1 MTKLPLP
8 LLLLL
13 AAFALPVSAQ
23 QQSATI
29 SGTVTDGEAGLPL
42 PNANV
47 YVSET
52 GTGSVTDLEGR
63 YTVSGLEAGS
73 YTVLFSFTGYQNQ
86 ERVVELAAGQT
97 LSLDV
102 ALAPGI
108 ELDPIQITAGRRQEK
123 VLDAPA
129 SIDVIDARELQT
141 EIVASTVKAL
151 RNVTG
156 LDMAQT
162 GLDRYEVV
170 LRGFNNTFS
179 GATYVLTDYRQAAVP
194 SVGVN
199 FHSSMPTTSVDIERI
214 EIVRGPGSALYGA
227 GVDNGV
233 IHYIT
238 KDPFTHRGT
247 TVSVTGG
254 QRSVL
259 GLEGRVAHVFG
270 QKLGVK
276 FVGQYGRGNDFSLES
291 CAPELVQAGRFSE
304 CPDAVDAVQLA
315 IDGIQRDTD
324 ISKAIMNA
332 TAEYRFSENTR
343 LIATAG
349 HSTTSSVLL
358 SGLGAIRAD
367 GYTYTFGQL
376 RFQSGGFFAQAYV
389 NTNDAGKSQIYGG
402 EKVVEL
408 SNTWSAQAQYNFQ
421 MARGREQVVIGADLE
436 LTRPNTDGTVFGRY
450 EDEDNIDEYGAYL
463 QSTTRIASG
472 LELVGAARADY
483 NTVIDDLRISPR
495 LGIVAKPALGHSLR
509 ATYNHS
515 YSSPSVTSLFL
526 DIIGGVIPG
535 TDIKL
540 RGRGVSHGYTWE
552 RNPAYLAAGATT
564 DLVASSLIPGQE
576 GAAVPVGIGTGLLYG
591 LIFDA
596 LGSTPPEDIA
606 AQLTALGIPVTAPVV
621 GLLLD
626 LLNPEQTVV
635 DGFSPGVMGILNLSE
650 QTIDNFP
657 TDLAPV
663 SAIKPRTSQT
673 YEIGYKGIFSEKVLV
688 ALDAYYG
695 QTKNFVG
702 SLQIKTPF
710 VLVPTLAADLTRDI
724 AAGIAG
730 NAVLAGLLGGFGLT
744 PEAVAAIIVQL
755 ANETGGLPNATTP
768 IAIVETR
775 ENKQGEGNTPE
786 LMVTYPNFGTVSYY
800 GLDLAIQYLA
810 SRKLSLF
817 GNVSWVNDN
826 FFSADEIGEDDPSL
840 AISLNAPSLKTKLGG
855 VYRHSSGLE
864 LTASGRFIQG
874 FPVISG
880 PYVGDVEDYFIMDLG
895 MGYSFVGGLSGLRA
909 GINVSN
915 IFDSNHREFI
925 GAPKLGRVAVARLT
939 YAFGAAR

>member
-1 MTKLPLP
+1 MIKLRLYIF
-8 LLLLL
+8 LLL
-13 AAFALPVSAQ
+13 AAFATPALAQ
-23 QQSATI
+23 QQAATI
-29 SGTVTDGEAGLPL
+29 SGTVTDEEADQPL

-47 YVSET
+47 YISET
-52 GTGSVTDLEGR
+52 GAGAITDLEGR
-63 YTVSGLEAGS
+63 FTVTGLAAGT

-86 ERVVELAAGQT
+86 EHEVELAAGQSYT
-97 LSLDV
+97 LDV

-141 EIVASTVKAL
+141 EIVSSTVKAL

-156 LDMAQT
+156 LDIAQT

-214 EIVRGPGSALYGA
+214 EVVRGPGSALYGA

-254 QRSVL
+254 QRSQR

-276 FVGQYGRGNDFSLES
+276 VVGQHGRGNDFSLEG
-291 CAPELVQAGRFSE
+291 CAPELVEAGRFSD

-324 ISKAIMNA
+324 ISKTILNA
-332 TAEYRFSENTR
+332 SAEYRFTENTR

-358 SGLGAIRAD
+358 SGLGAIRAE

-376 RFQSGGFFAQAYV
+376 RFQSGGFFAQTYL
-389 NTNDAGKSQIYGG
+389 NTNDAGKSRIYGG
-402 EKVVEL
+402 ESVVEL

-421 MARGREQVVIGADLE
+421 MARGREQVVLGVDLE

-450 EDEDNIDEYGAYL
+450 EDDDSIDEYGAYL
-463 QSTTRIASG
+463 QSTTRLSPN
-472 LELVGAARADY
+472 LEIVGAARADY

-495 LGIVAKPALGHSLR
+495 LGIVLKPARGHSVR

-526 DIIGGVIPG
+526 DIIGGEIPG

-540 RGRGVSHGYTWE
+540 RGRGVSHGYTWD
-552 RNPAYLAAGATT
+552 RNPAFLAAGAPT

-576 GAAVPVGIGTGLLYG
+576 GVAVPVGIGTGELYG
-591 LIFDA
+591 LIFSA
-596 LGSTPPEDIA
+596 LGATPPEVIA
-606 AQLTALGIPVTAPVV
+606 EQLTALGIPVTAPVV
-621 GLLLD
+621 GLLLN
-626 LLNPEQTVV
+626 LLSPEQTVV

-650 QTIDNFP
+650 QTIDSFP
-657 TDLAPV
+657 TDLAPI

-673 YEIGYKGIFSEKVLV
+673 YEIGYKGIFGERVLV

-710 VLVPTLAADLTRDI
+710 VLVPSLAADLTRDI
-724 AAGIAG
+724 SAGIAG
-730 NAVLAGLLGGFGLT
+730 NTILAGLLGGLGLT
-744 PEAVAAIIVQL
+744 PDAVAAIIVQL
-755 ANETGGLPNATTP
+755 ANETGGLPDATTP

-775 ENKQGEGNTPE
+775 ENKRGEGYTPE

-800 GLDLAIQYLA
+800 GLDLSVQYLA
-810 SRKLSLF
+810 SRRLNLF

-855 VYRHSSGLE
+855 SYRHASGIE
-864 LTASGRFIQG
+864 FTASGRFIQG

-880 PYVGDVEDYFIMDLG
+880 PYVGDVDDYFIMDLG
-895 MGYSFVGGLSGLRA
+895 LGYGFAGGLSGLRA
-909 GINVSN
+909 GVNVSN

-939 YAFGAAR
+939 YTFGTSG